1 MMLYGI
7 LMICSL
13 AILTLLFIGCRHIQ
27 KKAASGAG
35 STATLPVSSRYR
47 AFLLYLAL
55 MTAGLVLLNLVA
67 SMIR

>member
-7 LMICSL
+7 LIICTL
-13 AILTLLFIGCRHIQ
+13 AALTLLFASCRHIE

-35 STATLPVSSRYR
+35 SNAALPISSRYR

-55 MTAGLVLLNLVA
+55 MAGGLALLNLVA
-67 SMIR
+67 SLIR